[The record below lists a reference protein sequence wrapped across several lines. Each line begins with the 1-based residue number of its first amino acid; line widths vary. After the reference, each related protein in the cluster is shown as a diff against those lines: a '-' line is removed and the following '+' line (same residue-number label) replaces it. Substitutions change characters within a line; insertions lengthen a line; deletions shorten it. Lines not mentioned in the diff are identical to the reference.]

1 MWPLIW
7 AESFVDGCQHFL
19 QWLYK
24 GVVKEMAERER
35 ERRTRETDRSK
46 VTLAS
51 YPESHQLCDR
61 RLILSQGAHI
71 GLLLEGGHIV
81 IDIQHVDPDPAC
93 GLLTTSVPGND
104 CQGEALDE
112 LVVQSGNQHDESCIL
127 VQREPVSGRKMEGKG
142 HPGLKQFVDKGLHL
156 PTCPCPRRSTER
168 H

>member
-1 MWPLIW
+1 M
-7 AESFVDGCQHFL
+7 DGCQHFL

-35 ERRTRETDRSK
+35 EKDKGNRQIK
-46 VTLAS
+46 GHLAS

-71 GLLLEGGHIV
+71 GILLESGHIV

-93 GLLTTSVPGND
+93 GLLTTPVPGND

-112 LVVQSGNQHDESCIL
+112 LVVQSGNQHDESCVL
-127 VQREPVSGRKMEGKG
+127 VQREPVSGREMEGKG

-156 PTCPCPRRSTER
+156 PACPCPR
-168 H
+168 